1 MSNKFNKHHPVI
13 YLLLILLS
21 YYMVQHGRRLFSLE
35 TAQQQLIKY
44 NTETQLKIESLQEK
58 TDKNEELR
66 ALVADAHLYIASLE
80 NQVISM
86 KEDLKQCERKKL
98 EE

>member
-1 MSNKFNKHHPVI
+1 MI
-13 YLLLILLS
+13 
-21 YYMVQHGRRLFSLE
+21 QHGRRLFSLE

-80 NQVISM
+80 NCCCC
-86 KEDLKQCERKKL
+86 LFL
-98 EE
+98 A